1 MDVPALL
8 HNATVL
14 LSQASTR
21 HTHPGLYAGVDL
33 SQLSVL
39 EQLWVDWY
47 QWWGNPILATGVMSF
62 VLHELLY
69 FGRALPF
76 ILLDSMPYFRKYKI
90 QPGKAPTKEQQWKC
104 TKSVLLQHFSVELP
118 QREHW
123 LTNKRWTQIYLF
135 YPMAASVGMQTYHVP
150 FPDLKTIAWQVGL
163 NVSAPAALA
172 SITLFFFVEDTW
184 HYFAHRL
191 FHTKYLYKHI
201 HKVHHTYSAPFGLA
215 AEYAHPLETLILG
228 AGTVLAPLG
237 FCYLSAG
244 KMHILTMVR
253 RTAFARCLAVPR
265 LNPFYIW
272 IALRLFQAIDSHS
285 GYDFPVSLRHFLPIW
300 AGAEHHDYHHSQFV
314 DCYASSFRHWDWLL
328 GSDRRYH
335 AYHKRQDEE
344 KKRARLAKAE

>member
-14 LSQASTR
+14 ISQASTR

-62 VLHELLY
+62 LLHELIY

-90 QPGKAPTKEQQWKC
+90 QPGKAPTKEQQWQC

-118 QREHW
+118 
-123 LTNKRWTQIYLF
+123 QIYLF

-150 FPDLKTIAWQVGL
+150 FPDLKTIAWQ
-163 NVSAPAALA
+163 
-172 SITLFFFVEDTW
+172 ITLFFFVEDTW

-237 FCYLSAG
+237 FCYLNGG
-244 KMHILTMVR
+244 KMHILTMY
-253 RTAFARCLAVPR
+253 L
-265 LNPFYIW
+265 W

-285 GYDFPVSLRHFLPIW
+285 GYDFPISLRHFLPIW

-328 GSDRRYH
+328 GSDKRYH
-335 AYHKRQDEE
+335 AYRKRQDEE
-344 KKRARLAKAE
+344 KKKARLAKAE